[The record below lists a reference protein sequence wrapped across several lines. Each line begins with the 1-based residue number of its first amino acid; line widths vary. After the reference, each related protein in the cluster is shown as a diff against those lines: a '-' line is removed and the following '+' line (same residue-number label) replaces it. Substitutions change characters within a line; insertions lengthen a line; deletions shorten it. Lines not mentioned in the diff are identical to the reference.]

1 METKILF
8 NGQEYNS
15 VDEMP
20 IEVRYAYQEVLE
32 VLEDK
37 DKNGVP
43 DILEHG
49 AAAGKTRVVVNTRFK
64 VNGQEYENRDDLPAE
79 VQEALAK
86 INTDKGA
93 SPMPATPNPMPVI
106 PNPPAEIW
114 PPPSQPIIPPT
125 QNGAKTSDRRFYVA
139 LGVIVLLLVIII
151 GMLVLGAMYLL
162 R

>member
-20 IEVRYAYQEVLE
+20 VEVRYAYQEVLE

-49 AAAGKTRVVVNTRFK
+49 AQAGKARVVVNTRYK
-64 VNGQEYENRDDLPAE
+64 VNGQEYENKDDLPAD
-79 VQEALAK
+79 VQEALVK
-86 INTDKGA
+86 LNVDKGA
-93 SPMPATPNPMPVI
+93 SRMPPTPNPMPVI
-106 PNPPAEIW
+106 PSPSAEIW

-125 QNGAKTSDRRFYVA
+125 QNVAKTTDRRFYVA

-151 GMLVLGAMYLL
+151 AMLALGAIYLL